1 MLVFNSVR
9 ETREWVNVGTIR
21 MNVEMKEQDFFTIYD
36 DLSFEVA
43 KDIVKQYLEY
53 RGDDGR
59 AQDIQIYHDS
69 NSHMVN
75 ISATLHYLGNDHTDY
90 KHSPSHLRP
99 RLY

>member
-1 MLVFNSVR
+1 MFNSVR

-36 DLSFEVA
+36 DLSFVA

-59 AQDIQIYHDS
+59 AQTFKSIMILIH
-69 NSHMVN
+69 
-75 ISATLHYLGNDHTDY
+75 IW
-90 KHSPSHLRP
+90 
-99 RLY
+99 